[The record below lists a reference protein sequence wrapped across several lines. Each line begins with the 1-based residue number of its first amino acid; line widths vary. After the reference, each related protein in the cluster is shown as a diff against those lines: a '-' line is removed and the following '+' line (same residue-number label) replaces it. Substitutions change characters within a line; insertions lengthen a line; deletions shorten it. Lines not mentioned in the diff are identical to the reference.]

1 MLAALL
7 AAATLVATSTSPQRP
22 IGPGDALPDFTAES
36 WSNTAAPLTLA
47 DLKGKVAIVALFGTW
62 AQPGSQKALQTL
74 VAERA
79 MYGSKVAVLGLE
91 TSSAG
96 QPAVPDWLKEKKIS
110 AVPVGYGP
118 GVDEFA
124 TTLGTRGV
132 HAIPTVFVLA
142 PDGTIAWMGGT
153 LHLDRVDAAVEKALA
168 PAPSGGA
175 ASSKK

>member
-1 MLAALL
+1 MFAALL
-7 AAATLVATSTSPQRP
+7 AAAMIVATSTSPQRP

-36 WSNTAAPLTLA
+36 WSNTGTPVGLA
-47 DLKGKVAIVALFGTW
+47 DLKGKVAVVAVFGTW
-62 AQPGSQKALQTL
+62 AQPGSQKALQAL
-74 VAERA
+74 VDAHSK
-79 MYGSKVAVLGLE
+79 YGAKVAVLGLE
-91 TSSAG
+91 TSSSG

-124 TTLGTRGV
+124 TVLGTRGV

-142 PDGTIAWMGGT
+142 PDGTITWMGGT
-153 LHLDRVDAAVEKALA
+153 LHLDAVAGAVEKALA
-168 PAPSGGA
+168 PAPAAG